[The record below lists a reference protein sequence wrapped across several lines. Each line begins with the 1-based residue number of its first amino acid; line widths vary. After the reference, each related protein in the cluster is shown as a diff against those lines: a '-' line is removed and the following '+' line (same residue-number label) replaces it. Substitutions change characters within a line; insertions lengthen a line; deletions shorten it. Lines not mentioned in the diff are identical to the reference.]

1 MPMARSWIGSTAIW
15 PGSLLIVLGRDIDV
29 VFAPRPPAGIEWAHA
44 SIDGSLGQ
52 SSIEWQIETGGD
64 LSVDIV
70 LPFGA
75 SGNFIAPATE
85 GSKIV
90 CDGIPS
96 DKEVT
101 LGPGSHRLSVTNP
114 RISGVG

>member
-1 MPMARSWIGSTAIW
+1 WIYRHLAGIAPDRSR
-15 PGSLLIVLGRDIDV
+15 PGYRHV
-29 VFAPRPPAGIEWAHA
+29 VFAPMPPAGIEWAHA
-44 SIDGSLGQ
+44 SVDAPLGPT
-52 SSIEWQIETGGD
+52 SIAWQIETGGD

-75 SGNFIAPATE
+75 AGSFIAPATG
-85 GSKIV
+85 GSEIV

-96 DKEVT
+96 DKEAT

-114 RISGVG
+114 RISGAG